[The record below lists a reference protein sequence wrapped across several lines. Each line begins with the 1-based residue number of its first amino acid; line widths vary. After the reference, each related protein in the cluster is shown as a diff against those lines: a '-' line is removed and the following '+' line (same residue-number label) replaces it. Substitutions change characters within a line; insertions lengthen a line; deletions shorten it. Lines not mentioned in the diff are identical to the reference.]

1 MKVANAEFTLFTLCP
16 SGTIQSLFGLKNQ
29 SGDPFAAAGK
39 AVLENKLIDLK
50 NLTLEE
56 LIDFLSGMGKERFRA
71 GQLMRWMYSRGVVS
85 FAEMTNL
92 SKSLREELAARAFI
106 SDWTAETTEE
116 SSDGTKKYLFRLAD
130 GQTVETV
137 RIPMEGE
144 RATLCISTQVGCA
157 MQCSFCLT
165 GTFGL
170 VRNLDPAEIVNQV
183 CAAIKDGPINNI
195 VLMGMGEPL
204 HNLDNVVKALQ
215 ILYAPEGYDFSPRKI
230 TLSTSGLVPEMLE
243 LGRRIRV
250 NLAVSLNATTDA
262 VRDELMPVNR
272 RYPLKE
278 LIAACRHY
286 PLAPRQRI
294 TFEYILIRDVNDTP
308 ADARRL
314 VKLLHGIQ
322 AKVNLIPFNEH
333 EGSAFR
339 APRPESIEA
348 FQTYLL
354 DRNIVA
360 IRRASKGQ
368 DISAACG
375 QLKGKLERQQRRLAA
390 P

>member
-1 MKVANAEFTLFTLCP
+1 MTA
-16 SGTIQSLFGLKNQ
+16 GT
-29 SGDPFAAAGK
+29 
-39 AVLENKLIDLK
+39 LIDLK
-50 NLTLEE
+50 NLTLDE
-56 LIDFLSGMGKERFRA
+56 LSVLLAEMGQKPFRA
-71 GQLMRWMYSRGVVS
+71 KQIMRWIYGRGATS
-85 FAEMTNL
+85 FADMTDL
-92 SKSLREELAARAFI
+92 SKDFRDALVARATI
-106 SDWTAETTEE
+106 SDWQPEVIEE
-116 SSDGTKKYLFRLAD
+116 SCDGTRKYLFRLAD

-170 VRNLDPAEIVNQV
+170 VRNLEPAEIVNQV
-183 CAAIKDGPINNI
+183 CAAMKDGPVQNL

-215 ILYAPEGYDFSPRKI
+215 ILYLPEGFNFGVRKV
-230 TLSTSGLVPEMLE
+230 TLSTSGLAPQMRE
-243 LGRRIRV
+243 LGERIRV

-278 LIAACRHY
+278 LMAACREY
-286 PLAPRQRI
+286 PLSPRQRI
-294 TFEYILIRDVNDTP
+294 TFEYILIRGVNDTP
-308 ADARRL
+308 QDAKRL
-314 VKLLHGIQ
+314 VGLLHGVK
-322 AKVNLIPFNEH
+322 AKVNLISYNEH
-333 EGSAFR
+333 EGSPFH
-339 APRPESIEA
+339 APTAESIEA

-354 DRNIVA
+354 NRNIVA

-375 QLKGKLERQQRRLAA
+375 QLKGKLEKAQGRLPA
-390 P
+390 PGQND

>member
-1 MKVANAEFTLFTLCP
+1 LSFLMNRNPLDK
-16 SGTIQSLFGLKNQ
+16 Q
-29 SGDPFAAAGK
+29 
-39 AVLENKLIDLK
+39 NKIDLK

-56 LIDFLSGMGKERFRA
+56 LTQFLAGMGKERFRA
-71 GQLMRWMYSRGVVS
+71 GQLMRWIYGRGVVS
-85 FAEMTNL
+85 FAEMTDL
-92 SKSLREELAARAFI
+92 SKSLREELAERAFI
-106 SDWTAETTEE
+106 SDWTAETTEA

-170 VRNLDPAEIVNQV
+170 VRNLESSEIVNQV
-183 CAAIKDGPINNI
+183 CAALKDGPINNI

-215 ILYAPEGYDFSPRKI
+215 ILYAPEGFDFSPRKI

-250 NLAVSLNATTDA
+250 NLASLPQCHH
-262 VRDELMPVNR
+262 RCGPR
-272 RYPLKE
+272 R
-278 LIAACRHY
+278 
-286 PLAPRQRI
+286 
-294 TFEYILIRDVNDTP
+294 
-308 ADARRL
+308 ADADQPPLPPPGVDGGLPAISAVAAAAHHLRIHSDPRCQRQPDRR
-314 VKLLHGIQ
+314 Q
-322 AKVNLIPFNEH
+322 AAGQAAARHPGQGQPYSFQRTRGVGLPLPAAREH
-333 EGSAFR
+333 RGLPDLSAR
-339 APRPESIEA
+339 PRHCGDS
-348 FQTYLL
+348 
-354 DRNIVA
+354 
-360 IRRASKGQ
+360 RASKGQ

-375 QLKGKLERQQRRLAA
+375 QLKGSWSGSRGGCRHRKIRELVTRNW
-390 P
+390 

>member
-1 MKVANAEFTLFTLCP
+1 
-16 SGTIQSLFGLKNQ
+16 
-29 SGDPFAAAGK
+29 
-39 AVLENKLIDLK
+39 
-50 NLTLEE
+50 
-56 LIDFLSGMGKERFRA
+56 
-71 GQLMRWMYSRGVVS
+71 
-85 FAEMTNL
+85 MTDL
-92 SKSLREELAARAFI
+92 SKSLREELERRAFI
-106 SDWTAETTEE
+106 SDWEPEVTEV
-116 SSDGTKKYLFRLAD
+116 STDGTRKYLFRLED

-144 RATLCISTQVGCA
+144 RSTLCISTQVGCA
-157 MQCSFCLT
+157 MQCAFCLT

-170 VRNLDPAEIVNQV
+170 VRNLSPAEIVNQV
-183 CAAIKDGPINNI
+183 CAAAKEGPVNNI
-195 VLMGMGEPL
+195 VMMGMGEPL

-215 ILYAPEGYDFSPRKI
+215 ILYDDDGFGYGSRKV
-230 TLSTSGLVPEMLE
+230 TLSTSGLIPEMLE

-262 VRDELMPVNR
+262 VRNELMPINR
-272 RYPLKE
+272 RYPLKD
-278 LIAACRHY
+278 LMAACQDF
-286 PLAPRQRI
+286 PLVTRQRI

-308 ADARRL
+308 ADAKRL
-314 VKLLHGIQ
+314 VRLLHGIK
-322 AKVNLIPFNEH
+322 AKVNLIPYNEH

-354 DRNIVA
+354 SRDIVA

-375 QLKGKLERQQRRLAA
+375 QLKGKLERQQGKLAA

>member
-1 MKVANAEFTLFTLCP
+1 LADN
-16 SGTIQSLFGLKNQ
+16 
-29 SGDPFAAAGK
+29 GK
-39 AVLENKLIDLK
+39 IDLK
-50 NLTLEE
+50 NLTTEE
-56 LIDFLSGMGKERFRA
+56 LTTFLAGMGKERFRA
-71 GQLMRWMYSRGVVS
+71 VQVMRWIYARGVTD
-85 FAEMTNL
+85 FIAMTDL
-92 SKSLREELAARAFI
+92 SKDLREELSARAFI
-106 SDWTAETTEE
+106 SDWTPEATEE
-116 SSDGTKKYLFRLAD
+116 SADGTRKYLFRLAD

-144 RATLCISTQVGCA
+144 RATLCVSTQVGCA
-157 MQCSFCLT
+157 MGCSFCLT

-183 CAAIKDGPINNI
+183 CAAVKDGPVNNI

-204 HNLDNVVKALQ
+204 HNLDNVVKALE
-215 ILYAPEGYDFSPRKI
+215 ILYTPEGFNFGPRKV
-230 TLSTSGLVPEMLE
+230 TLSTSGLVPQIQE

-262 VRDELMPVNR
+262 VRDELMPLNR

-278 LIAACRHY
+278 LMAACRAF
-286 PLAPRQRI
+286 PLQPRQRI
-294 TFEYILIRDVNDTP
+294 TFEYILIRDLNDSP
-308 ADARRL
+308 EDARRL
-314 VKLLHGIQ
+314 VRLLHGVK

-339 APRPESIEA
+339 APPAERIEA
-348 FQTYLL
+348 FQTCLL
-354 DRNIVA
+354 KSNIVA

-375 QLKGKLERQQRRLAA
+375 QLKGRLERAGAAGSQGGGEVETIRKPEPGAADIPRRVE
-390 P
+390 

>member
-1 MKVANAEFTLFTLCP
+1 M
-16 SGTIQSLFGLKNQ
+16 SRQ
-29 SGDPFAAAGK
+29 D
-39 AVLENKLIDLK
+39 LIDIK
-50 NLTLEE
+50 NLTGEE
-56 LIDFLSGMGKERFRA
+56 LTEFLAGLGKERFRA
-71 GQLMRWMYSRGVVS
+71 RQIIRWIYARGVTS
-85 FAEMTNL
+85 FAGMTDL
-92 SKSLREELAARAFI
+92 SKSLREELERRAFI
-106 SDWTAETTEE
+106 SDWEPEVTEV
-116 SSDGTKKYLFRLAD
+116 SADGTRKYLFRLED

-144 RATLCISTQVGCA
+144 RSTLCISTQVGCA
-157 MQCSFCLT
+157 MQCAFCLT

-170 VRNLDPAEIVNQV
+170 VRNLSPAEIVNQV
-183 CAAIKDGPINNI
+183 CAAAKEGPVNNI
-195 VLMGMGEPL
+195 VMMGMGEPL

-215 ILYAPEGYDFSPRKI
+215 ILYDDDGFGYGSRKV
-230 TLSTSGLVPEMLE
+230 TLSTSGLIPEMLE

-262 VRDELMPVNR
+262 VRNELMPVNR
-272 RYPLKE
+272 RYPLKD
-278 LIAACRHY
+278 LMAACREF
-286 PLAPRQRI
+286 PLATRQRI

-308 ADARRL
+308 ADAKRL
-314 VKLLHGIQ
+314 VRLLHGIK
-322 AKVNLIPFNEH
+322 AKVNLIPYNEH
-333 EGSAFR
+333 EGSAFL

-354 DRNIVA
+354 SRDIVA

-375 QLKGKLERQQRRLAA
+375 QLKGKLERQQGKLAA